1 MAEENAPEQT
11 PAPAKKAPSTKDFR
25 ILVVEDEEE
34 VVRAIAQIVAKK
46 GYRAAMNTSGQSA
59 IRQYAKQPFDLVLA
73 DLAMPEM
80 NGWQVLEKLKA
91 LKKPPKVVLMT
102 GYVPQEGESILFDR
116 KADGYLVKP
125 IEADRLDTTL
135 RALLFKFNLGRP
147 AEAVA
152 IDDDPSVLT
161 IVQKALT
168 RRGVFVITFTDGMQA
183 LQHIKKTPPDLIVSD
198 PNMPNLDGFEVARQ
212 IRSHPDCSAV
222 PILILTADPSR
233 ENVARAIKLG
243 VNGFLAKPF
252 DQKGLVEKVFQMLG
266 REETAAE

>member
-1 MAEENAPEQT
+1 MADET
-11 PAPAKKAPSTKDFR
+11 PPKEAPAAAEPSTKDFR
-25 ILVVEDEEE
+25 ILVVDDEEE
-34 VVRAIAQIVAKK
+34 VVRAIAQLVARR
-46 GYRAAMNTSGQSA
+46 GYRAAMTTSGQSA

-91 LKKPPKVVLMT
+91 LKRPPKVVIMT

-125 IEADRLDTTL
+125 IESDRLDATL
-135 RALLFKFNLGRP
+135 RALLFKNNLGRP

-152 IDDDPSVLT
+152 VDDDPSVLT
-161 IVQKALT
+161 MVQKALT
-168 RRGVFVITFTDGMQA
+168 RRGVFVTTFTEGQMA
-183 LQHIKKTPPDLIVSD
+183 LQHIKKNPPDLVISD
-198 PNMPNLDGFEVARQ
+198 LNMPTMDGFEVSRQ
-212 IRSHPDCSAV
+212 IRSHPDSNAV

-233 ENVARAIKLG
+233 ENVGRAIKLG

-252 DQKGLVEKVFQMLG
+252 DHNGLVAKVFQMLG
-266 REETAAE
+266 REAPVG